1 MNHEVDIVIIGSGM
15 GGATIAASLAE
26 TGQRIVI
33 LERGDR
39 LTDTK
44 EARDDIAIFRDGY
57 FRPEETWID
66 GKGKPF
72 NPGNY
77 YNVGGN
83 TKFYGSVLLRYRE
96 RDFEKVEHLGG
107 TSPAWPITYDAL
119 EPWYQKAEELFDVSG
134 DETQDP
140 TEPRHSGQYPNTP
153 IEDEPSIL
161 ELRARLTK
169 AGVSPSSLPLSVDVE
184 AWLQRGQT
192 PWDAFPDTTGAK
204 GDAETIPLA
213 KALSFENVSLEVN
226 CHVDRL
232 STDEKGDISEVRYI
246 QDGAPKSIKP
256 KLVVLAAGAINSA
269 VLLLRSANEAH
280 PNGLANSSDMVGRNF
295 MNHNCTAVLAL
306 HPFRKNSSVYQKT
319 LQFNDFYFSGGPQNM
334 PLGNVQLLGK
344 ISGSILSAQS
354 GLPKA
359 LANYVAN
366 RSVDW
371 YVMSEDLPNHDSRV
385 TIEKD
390 QIRLDWKRSN
400 WQCHQ
405 ALVKRAKQ
413 VFRQSG
419 FPLVLSRAFD
429 RRTPSHQCGTLKFG
443 ADPKDSVLDLYCR
456 AHDHANLFVV
466 DASFLPTSAAV
477 NPALTIAAQ
486 ALRVGDHI
494 QETMS
499 VI

>member
-1 MNHEVDIVIIGSGM
+1 MSEEVDIVIIGSGM
-15 GGATIAASLAE
+15 GGATIAASLADS
-26 TGQRIVI
+26 GQRIVI

-39 LTDTK
+39 LADSK
-44 EARDDIAIFRDGY
+44 EARDHVAIFQDGY
-57 FRPEETWID
+57 FRPQETWID
-66 GKGKPF
+66 GEGNSF

-107 TSPAWPITYDAL
+107 TSPAWPISYDDL

-140 TEPRHSGQYPNTP
+140 TEPRHSGKYPNTP
-153 IEDEPSIL
+153 IEDEHSIR
-161 ELRARLTK
+161 ELRARLKK
-169 AGVSPSSLPLSVDVE
+169 AGVSPSSLPLSVDVK
-184 AWLQRGQT
+184 AWLERGNT

-213 KALSFENVSLEVN
+213 KALSRDNVSLETN
-226 CHVDRL
+226 CCVDAL
-232 STDEKGDISEVRYI
+232 ITDDQGDISEVRYT
-246 QDGAPKSIKP
+246 QKGTSKSLKP

-269 VLLLRSANEAH
+269 VLLLQSANEAY

-306 HPFRKNSSVYQKT
+306 HPFRKNNSVYQKT
-319 LQFNDFYFSGGPQNM
+319 LLFNDFYFSGGPENM

-344 ISGSILSAQS
+344 VSGSILAAQS
-354 GLPKA
+354 GLPSFM
-359 LANYVAN
+359 ANYAAN

-371 YVMSEDLPNHDSRV
+371 YVMSEDLPDRDSRV
-385 TIEKD
+385 TVEKG

-400 WQCHQ
+400 WACHL
-405 ALVKRAKQ
+405 ALVKRAKR
-413 VFRQSG
+413 VFRKSG

-429 RRTPSHQCGTLKFG
+429 RRTPSHQCGTLRFG
-443 ADPKDSVLDLYCR
+443 ADPKDNVLDLYCR
-456 AHDHANLFVV
+456 AHDHSNLYVV

-494 QETMS
+494 NQTLRA
-499 VI
+499 

>member
-1 MNHEVDIVIIGSGM
+1 MSEEVDIVIIGSGM
-15 GGATIAASLAE
+15 GGATIAASLAVS
-26 TGQRIVI
+26 GRRIVV

-39 LTDTK
+39 LADTK
-44 EARDDIAIFRDGY
+44 EARDHVAIFQDGY
-57 FRPEETWID
+57 FRPQETWID
-66 GKGKPF
+66 GEGKSF

-107 TSPAWPITYDAL
+107 TSPAWPISYDDL

-140 TEPRHSGQYPNTP
+140 TEPYHSGKYPNTP
-153 IEDEPSIL
+153 IEDEPSIR
-161 ELRARLTK
+161 ELRARLKK
-169 AGVSPSSLPLSVDVE
+169 AGVSPSSLPLSVDVK
-184 AWLQRGQT
+184 AWLERGNT

-213 KALSFENVSLEVN
+213 KALSHDNVSLETN
-226 CHVDRL
+226 CCVDAL
-232 STDEKGDISEVRYI
+232 ITDDQGDISEVRYT
-246 QDGAPKSIKP
+246 QKGTSKSLKP

-269 VLLLRSANEAH
+269 VLLLQSANEAY
-280 PNGLANSSDMVGRNF
+280 PSGLANSSDMVGRNF

-306 HPFRKNSSVYQKT
+306 HPFRKNNSVYQKT
-319 LQFNDFYFSGGPQNM
+319 LLFNDFYFSGGPENM

-344 ISGSILSAQS
+344 ISGSILAAQS
-354 GLPKA
+354 GLPNFVA
-359 LANYVAN
+359 DYAAN

-371 YVMSEDLPNHDSRV
+371 YVMSEDLPDRDSRV
-385 TIEKD
+385 TVEKG

-400 WQCHQ
+400 WACHL
-405 ALVKRAKQ
+405 ALVKRAKR
-413 VFRQSG
+413 VFRKSG

-429 RRTPSHQCGTLKFG
+429 RRTPSHQCGTLRFG
-443 ADPKDSVLDLYCR
+443 ADPRDNVLDLYCR
-456 AHDHANLFVV
+456 AHDHSNLYVV

-486 ALRVGDHI
+486 ALRVGDRI
-494 QETMS
+494 NQTLRA
-499 VI
+499 

>member
-1 MNHEVDIVIIGSGM
+1 MSDEIDIVIIGSGM
-15 GGATIAASLAE
+15 GGATIAASLADF
-26 TGQRIVI
+26 GRRIVV

-39 LTDTK
+39 LADTK
-44 EARDDIAIFRDGY
+44 EVRDHVAIFRDGY

-66 GKGKPF
+66 GEGNSF

-83 TKFYGSVLLRYRE
+83 TKFYGAVLLRYRE

-107 TSPAWPITYDAL
+107 TSPEWPISYDDL
-119 EPWYQKAEELFDVSG
+119 EPWYQKAEELFEVSG

-140 TEPRHSGQYPNTP
+140 SEPHHSGKYPNTP
-153 IEDEPSIL
+153 IEDEPSIR

-184 AWLQRGQT
+184 AWLERGQT

-213 KALSFENVSLEVN
+213 KALSHQNVSLETN
-226 CHVDRL
+226 CCVEAL
-232 STDEKGDISEVRYI
+232 ITDDNGDISEVRYT
-246 QDGAPKSIKP
+246 QKGMLKSLKP

-269 VLLLRSANEAH
+269 VLLLRSANETY

-295 MNHNCTAVLAL
+295 MNHNCTAVLAM
-306 HPFRKNSSVYQKT
+306 HPFRKNTSVYQKT
-319 LQFNDFYFSGGPQNM
+319 LLFNDFYFSGGPQNM

-344 ISGSILSAQS
+344 ISGSILAAQS
-354 GLPKA
+354 GLPKFMVDYA
-359 LANYVAN
+359 AN

-371 YVMSEDLPNHDSRV
+371 YVMSEDLPNRDSRV
-385 TIEKD
+385 TLKKD
-390 QIRLDWKRSN
+390 QIQLDWKRSN
-400 WQCHQ
+400 WACHQ

-413 VFRQSG
+413 VFRKSG
-419 FPLVLSRAFD
+419 FPVVLSRAFD
-429 RRTPSHQCGTLKFG
+429 RRTPSHQCGTLRFG
-443 ADPKDSVLDLYCR
+443 ADPKDNVLDLFCR
-456 AHDHANLFVV
+456 AHDHSNLYVV

-494 QETMS
+494 NR
-499 VI
+499 VLRG